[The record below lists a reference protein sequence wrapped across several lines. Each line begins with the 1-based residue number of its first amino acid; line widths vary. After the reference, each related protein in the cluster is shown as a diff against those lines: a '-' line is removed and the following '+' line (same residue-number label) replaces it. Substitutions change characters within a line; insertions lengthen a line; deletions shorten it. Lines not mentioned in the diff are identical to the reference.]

1 MDQRTVLRLAAEV
14 PDRDGFPLVDDLHAR
29 FAALA
34 AAHPDQVTVT
44 RIGTSRLGEPLHSHR
59 IGSGSH
65 AAVVVGG
72 VHPNEPIGSW
82 TALHLA
88 TWLLE
93 DPETAA
99 TLDTTWHIV
108 PTIDPDGMRLNEAW
122 FRDPHDRVHYARHF
136 YRPAPDSQVEW
147 TFPNSHGSVYFDRV
161 LPETLAFMRLI
172 DDTRPDLL
180 VSLHNGEMGGVYYYL
195 SEDLPDV
202 IDTLRAVPA
211 ALGLPLDTGEPESP
225 HLRALAPAVFAMDGV
240 EAAYDYLVSLGIDPA
255 EHIHGGSSAAWAAR
269 HGTLCMVAELPYW
282 SHPDADDQTPT
293 DESYADLLRRS
304 ADDLAASGA
313 ELRAVLDEASPM
325 LTIASPFLEASRA
338 FVPMLAG
345 IADTDRARADHEPAD
360 RTATVAERFGCE
372 DLVRCFRLRYGGM
385 LLRALEVE
393 TTAGT
398 APAPLRRLRDQL
410 AERYAEW
417 QADDLPDAAPI
428 PIRTLVGVQFGAI
441 LACASHVAGGDD
453 SRHSAEPDR
462 ASPHRHGPSAA
473 GASAGNRRRGPS
485 PLLAT
490 SLTGGA

>member
-14 PDRDGFPLVDDLHAR
+14 PDRDGFPLVDDLHAA
-29 FAALA
+29 FDALA
-34 AAHPDQVTVT
+34 AAHPEQVTVT
-44 RIGTSRLGEPLHSHR
+44 RIGTSRLGEPLHSYR

-65 AAVVVGG
+65 AAVIVGG

-93 DPETAA
+93 DAATAA
-99 TLDTTWHIV
+99 TLDATWHIV

-122 FRDPHDRVHYARHF
+122 FHDPHDRVSYARHF
-136 YRPAPDSQVEW
+136 HRPAPDSQVEW
-147 TFPNSHGSVYFDRV
+147 TFPNNYRSVYFDQV

-202 IDTLRAVPA
+202 VDTLHAVPT

-225 HLRALAPAVFAMDGV
+225 HLRTLAPAVFAMDGV
-240 EAAYDYLVSLGIDPA
+240 EVAYEYLEGLGVDPR

-293 DESYADLLRRS
+293 DESYADVLRRC
-304 ADDLAASGA
+304 ADALGSSGV
-313 ELRAVLDEASPM
+313 ELQAILDEASPM
-325 LTIASPFLEASRA
+325 LTIDSPFLEASRA

-345 IADTDRARADHEPAD
+345 TAATDRARADREPAA

-385 LLRALEVE
+385 LLRALEAE
-393 TTAGT
+393 TVAGT
-398 APAPLRRLRDQL
+398 APAPLRRLRDRL
-410 AERYAEW
+410 AERYATW
-417 QADDLPDAAPI
+417 QADEATGAEPI
-428 PIRTLVGVQFGAI
+428 PISKLVGVQFGAI
-441 LACASHVAGGDD
+441 LACASHVAG
-453 SRHSAEPDR
+453 PTR
-462 ASPHRHGPSAA
+462 ASRPP
-473 GASAGNRRRGPS
+473 
-485 PLLAT
+485 LAT

>member
-1 MDQRTVLRLAAEV
+1 MDQRTVLRLATSV

-34 AAHPDQVTVT
+34 AAHPDRVTVT
-44 RIGTSRLGEPLHSHR
+44 RIGTSRLGEPLHSYR

-88 TWLLE
+88 
-93 DPETAA
+93 ETMA
-99 TLDTTWHIV
+99 TDTATADALDTTWHVV

-122 FRDPHDRVHYARHF
+122 FHDPHDRVRYARGF

-172 DDTRPDLL
+172 DDTEPELL

-202 IDTLRAVPA
+202 IDTLHAVPA

-225 HLRALAPAVFAMDGV
+225 YLRAFAPAVFAMEGV
-240 EAAYDYLVSLGIDPA
+240 EAAYDYLEGLGIDPG
-255 EHIHGGSSAAWAAR
+255 EHIHGASSAAWAMR
-269 HGTLCMVAELPYW
+269 HGALCLVAELPYW

-293 DESYADLLRRS
+293 TEPYAHLLRRC
-304 ADDLAASGA
+304 ADALGASGA
-313 ELRAVLDEASPM
+313 ELQEVLDAATPM
-325 LTIASPFLEASRA
+325 LTIETPFLEGSRA
-338 FVPMLAG
+338 FIPMIG
-345 IADTDRARADHEPAD
+345 GMTDTDRARADREPAE
-360 RTATVAERFGCE
+360 RMATVAERFGCE

-385 LLRALEVE
+385 LLRALEAE
-393 TTAGT
+393 TVAGT
-398 APAPLRRLRDQL
+398 APAPLRRLRDRL
-410 AERYAEW
+410 AERYAVW
-417 QADDLPDAAPI
+417 QADEATGAEPI
-428 PIRTLVGVQFGAI
+428 PISKLVGVQYGAI
-441 LACASHVAGGDD
+441 LACAAHVAD
-453 SRHSAEPDR
+453 PTR
-462 ASPHRHGPSAA
+462 ASRPQLVTTGR
-473 GASAGNRRRGPS
+473 
-485 PLLAT
+485 
-490 SLTGGA
+490 TGGA

>member
-1 MDQRTVLRLAAEV
+1 MEQHTVLDLVRDV

-34 AAHPDQVTVT
+34 AAHPDRVTVT
-44 RIGTSRLGEPLHSHR
+44 RIGTSRLGEPLHSYR
-59 IGSGSH
+59 IGTGSH

-88 TWLLE
+88 
-93 DPETAA
+93 ETALGDERVQA
-99 TLDTTWHIV
+99 LDVTWHIV

-122 FRDPHDRVHYARHF
+122 FHDPHDRVFYSRHF

-147 TFPNSHGSVYFDRV
+147 TFPNSYKSVYFDQV

-172 DDTRPDLL
+172 DDTEPDLL

-202 IDTLRAVPA
+202 VDTLHAVPA

-225 HLRALAPAVFAMDGV
+225 YLRELAPAVFAMDGI
-240 EAAYDYLVSLGIDPA
+240 ETAYAYLEELGIDPG
-255 EHIHGGSSAAWAAR
+255 EHIHGGSSAAWAMR
-269 HGTLCMVAELPYW
+269 HGALCMVAELPYW

-293 DESYADLLRRS
+293 DESYADLLRRC
-304 ADDLAASGA
+304 ADELGASGA
-313 ELRAVLDEASPM
+313 ELQAFLDEASPM
-325 LTIASPFLEASRA
+325 LSIPSPFVEASQA

-345 IADTDRARADHEPAD
+345 MADTDRRRAEREPAD
-360 RTATVAERFGCE
+360 RTATVAERFGRE

-385 LLRALEVE
+385 LLRAVEAE

-398 APAPLRRLRDQL
+398 ASAPLRRLRDRL
-410 AERYAEW
+410 AERYARW
-417 QADDLPDAAPI
+417 QADASTGAQAI
-428 PIRTLVGVQFGAI
+428 PVGKLVGVQYGAI
-441 LACASHVAGGDD
+441 LACAAHVAD
-453 SRHSAEPDR
+453 PTR
-462 ASPHRHGPSAA
+462 ASRPSLVTTGRA
-473 GASAGNRRRGPS
+473 
-485 PLLAT
+485 
-490 SLTGGA
+490 GGA